1 MPELHIIEAKMGML
15 HEDVGEIK
23 QTLKSLTEA
32 ITKLALVEARQLQS
46 EAAIDRAFKAIEKV
60 EFKVETLN
68 KYAGKNNITSEWVQR
83 FVWAIV
89 AAAGVYLLKAIK
101 VI

>member
-1 MPELHIIEAKMGML
+1 MPELHIIEAKMGRL